1 MIKNFITE
9 DYLRGILPELDLYK
23 WSSES
28 DFSNFISQA
37 NNEIFEEL
45 RKKNLKLNKLMP
57 ELFLIDSGTVISD
70 AGTYTGDSAEDTL
83 NRLRFVY
90 DVTAFSGTNDKT
102 LTIQGSNDDVTF
114 YTVESITI
122 SETGIDSI
130 RISEIYQYYRI
141 TFTQTEGSVTL
152 SAYLIETT
160 YDDLFAYKTLEL
172 IMRNVKKE
180 DNDAQGIKQ
189 RDYNMFYNQIINSSI
204 FLENTSDEFTNSG
217 YREVKENTIIMLK

>member
-57 ELFLIDSGTVISD
+57 ELFLIDSGAVISS

-90 DVTAFSGTNDKT
+90 DVTAFSGMNDKT
-102 LTIQGSNDDVTF
+102 ITIQGSNDDVTF

-122 SETGIDSI
+122 SETGINSI
-130 RISEIYQYYRI
+130 RISEIFQYYRI
-141 TFTQTEGSVTL
+141 TFTQTDGSITL

-189 RDYNMFYNQIINSSI
+189 RDYNMFYNQILNSSI

-217 YREVKENTIIMLK
+217 YREVKENTITMLK

>member
-189 RDYNMFYNQIINSSI
+189 RDYNMFYNQILNSSI

>member
-9 DYLRGILPELDLYK
+9 DYLRGILPELDSYK

-90 DVTAFSGTNDKT
+90 DVTTFSGTNDKT

-114 YTVESITI
+114 YTVESIAI
-122 SETGIDSI
+122 SETGIDSM

-141 TFTQTEGSVTL
+141 TFTQTEGSITL

-189 RDYNMFYNQIINSSI
+189 RDYNMFYNQILNSSI

>member
-28 DFSNFISQA
+28 DFSNFISQS

-57 ELFLIDSGTVISD
+57 ELFLIDSGTVISS
-70 AGTYTGDSAEDTL
+70 AGTYIGDSYEDTL
-83 NRLRFVY
+83 NRLRLVY
-90 DVTAFSGTNDKT
+90 DVTAYSGITEKT
-102 LTIQGSNDDVTF
+102 LTIQGSNDEVTF
-114 YTVESITI
+114 YTIDTITI
-122 SETGIDSI
+122 SETGIESV
-130 RISEIYQYYRI
+130 RISEIYQYYRLLL
-141 TFTQTEGSVTL
+141 TQTEGSITL
-152 SAYLIETT
+152 SVYLVETT

-189 RDYNMFYNQIINSSI
+189 RDYNTFYNQILNSSI

-217 YREVKENTIIMLK
+217 YKEVKENTITMLK